1 MTGKWHGGKGS
12 KYREIKNK
20 EQFDSEWDRIFARKK
35 TPKHGAT
42 KVHVDKTKYNRKNK
56 AIEEDE

>member
-20 EQFDSEWDRIFARKK
+20 EQFDAEWDRIFVRKK
-35 TPKHGAT
+35 TPKQGAT
-42 KVHVDKTKYNRKNK
+42 KTHVDKTKYNRKRIK
-56 AIEEDE
+56 IEDDE